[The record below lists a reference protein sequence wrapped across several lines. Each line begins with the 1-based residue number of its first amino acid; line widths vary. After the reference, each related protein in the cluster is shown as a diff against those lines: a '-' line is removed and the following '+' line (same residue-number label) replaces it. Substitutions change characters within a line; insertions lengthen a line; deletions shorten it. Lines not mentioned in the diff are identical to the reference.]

1 MADGLMARWP
11 DGLIEPPLSL
21 APGSVTVVG
30 TLRFRS
36 KPLVAL
42 SIVLVLTGSLGS
54 WHAPDDSDAYAGLAV
69 HQHTDHNAG
78 LTAPTPPT
86 APEHCVFCHWMRG
99 LGNGAPVATQLFAA
113 QPVQLIRVSELD
125 GFLRTTSRLALP
137 SRAPPL
143 V

>member
-1 MADGLMARWP
+1 MSP
-11 DGLIEPPLSL
+11 

-42 SIVLVLTGSLGS
+42 SIVLVLAGALGG
-54 WHAPDDSDAYAGLAV
+54 WHAPDDSDEYPALAV
-69 HQHTDHNAG
+69 HQHTDHDAR
-78 LTAPTPPT
+78 LATPTQPT
-86 APEHCVFCHWMRG
+86 APEHCVFCHWLRA

-113 QPVQLIRVSELD
+113 EPFQFTRVSELD
-125 GFLRTTSRLALP
+125 GFVRTTSRLALP